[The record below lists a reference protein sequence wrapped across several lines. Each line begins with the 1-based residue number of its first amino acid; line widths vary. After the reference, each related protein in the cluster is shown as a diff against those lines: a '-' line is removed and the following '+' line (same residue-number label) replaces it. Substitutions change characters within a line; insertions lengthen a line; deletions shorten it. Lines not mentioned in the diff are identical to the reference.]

1 MKKGFLIAGAILVFA
16 GLALLIGAAAS
27 VGFDFAKLGAA
38 EYETNT
44 YTPGEAFDRV
54 EIDTDE
60 TDIDFRL
67 SEDGACRVVC
77 TEPEKVGHRVS
88 VENGTLKI
96 ARNDEREWSDRLVLF
111 SNSQAMTVYLP
122 RARYESLAIVNG
134 TGDIQIPGAFS
145 FGSIDV
151 KTATGGV
158 TCSASA
164 EGTIRI
170 GTSTGGIRIHNASA
184 GNIEL
189 SVSSGRI
196 YAGEIECRETVS
208 ASVVTGKTQM
218 TDLVCRKLV
227 SEGSTGDIVLKNV
240 TASESFSLAR
250 RTGDVSFENCDAGE
264 ITVRTT
270 TGDVTGSINSAKVFQ
285 VQTDTG
291 SIRVPHTTAGGT
303 CRIKTST
310 GDIRIDIAGS

>member
-1 MKKGFLIAGAILVFA
+1 MKKGFLIASAVLVFA

-96 ARNDEREWSDRLVLF
+96 ARDDEREWSDRLVLF
-111 SNSQAMTVYLP
+111 SNLRQLLPVSPAAALPEKAVLELEQNGGTVTALRI
-122 RARYESLAIVNG
+122 RAEGN
-134 TGDIQIPGAFS
+134 
-145 FGSIDV
+145 DV
-151 KTATGGV
+151 F
-158 TCSASA
+158 A